1 MSQTTLDKITEQIRD
16 LFDEYEGPVTRE
28 TSAADIPQWD
38 SLAHVQLIVMVEQA
52 TGVRFTTTEIQ
63 DFQTLGDMVDT
74 VERKQGPQ

>member
-63 DFQTLGDMVDT
+63 DFRTLGDMVDT